1 MSTQDKYLT
10 SLEQFIEIAQEIH
23 LNESESERAEEF
35 RNNIEQFTVLIPL
48 VGSFNAGKTSLVNA
62 YLEREN
68 SKELPTDIVPQTA
81 IATEIHS
88 AAAEEEE
95 RIEIYGEEDRFLE
108 RIDIASFQQFE
119 KEALSEEESSARY
132 AKAMLHAS
140 VLENNGQKVLVDMPG
155 LDSGLMT
162 HNAAIQRYLPLG
174 SYFILVVDAD
184 HGALRESEIRQ
195 LREFFSQE
203 IEFAVLINKID
214 KKKADAHAIVDY
226 IAEQVD
232 SSFGK
237 SAVVRSVS
245 AHDQDTAAFRQVLDS
260 IDFDRALRG
269 FWRRKIVVLFDEA
282 IHSLN
287 TRYTALNVSAAE
299 NDRVIDELEDK
310 KQALEEKLRQ
320 DEREIRGRY
329 SNRAVDRILRGVRGA
344 IRDNAP
350 SLVQTFQAGGQQA
363 LDQEINELV
372 RQTLNDL
379 VDEARSETLREII
392 ERYQPDIDELGAQ
405 YKQFAADSSGFLSAE
420 DIENM
425 AQKWSDIAPRIS
437 RNFEDAANNLPSGRT
452 KNAYLAISGVVAAST
467 SVVAPWLEVVII
479 LLPYITEWI
488 SKNIQEKQR
497 QEEEQRQLQQLRVQI
512 ENVVAPKA
520 ASGLRAKITE
530 DYDNMTQEMLSQLRE
545 QVQGEIEHIQADINQ
560 SRQEIE
566 EDRHELEQRKAQLRD
581 AINRLVE
588 AKKPLEEN

>member
-23 LNESESERAEEF
+23 LNKSESERAEEF
-35 RNNIEQFTVLIPL
+35 RSNIEQFKVLIPL

-62 YLEREN
+62 YLERED

-88 AAAEEEE
+88 AAAEEDE

-108 RIDIASFQQFE
+108 RIDIAGFQQFE
-119 KEALSEEESSARY
+119 KETLSEEESSARY

-245 AHDQDTAAFRQVLDS
+245 AHDQDTEAFRQIVDS
-260 IDFDRALRG
+260 IDFDLTLRG

-282 IHSLN
+282 IQSLN

-329 SNRAVDRILRGVRGA
+329 SRRAVDQILQGVRKA
-344 IRDNAP
+344 IRDRAP

-363 LDQEINELV
+363 LNQEINELV

-379 VDEARSETLREII
+379 VDEARSDTLREII
-392 ERYQPDIDELGAQ
+392 ERYKPDIDEIGAQ
-405 YKQFAADSSGFLSAE
+405 YEQFADSGGLLSSE
-420 DIENM
+420 DIEDI
-425 AQKWSDIAPRIS
+425 AHKWNDIAPKIS
-437 RNFEDAANNLPSGRT
+437 RAFENASNNLSGGRT

-467 SVVAPWLEVVII
+467 AVVAPWLEVVII
-479 LLPYITEWI
+479 LAPYIIEWI
-488 SKNIQEKQR
+488 RENIQEQR
-497 QEEEQRQLQQLRVQI
+497 QQEQLQQLRVQI
-512 ENVVAPKA
+512 ESVI
-520 ASGLRAKITE
+520 ASKIASELRAKITE
-530 DYDNMTQEMLSQLRE
+530 DYDNMTQEMLSQLQE

-566 EDRHELEQRKAQLRD
+566 EEHHELEQRKAQLRD
-581 AINRLVE
+581 AINRLIE
-588 AKKPLEEN
+588 AKKPLESN

>member
-35 RNNIEQFTVLIPL
+35 RSNIEQFTVLIPL

-62 YLEREN
+62 YLKREE

-81 IATEIHS
+81 IATEIRS

-95 RIEIYGEEDRFLE
+95 RIEIYGEEDKFLE
-108 RIDIASFQQFE
+108 RIDIASFQRFE
-119 KEALSEEESSARY
+119 KEMLSEEESSARY

-195 LREFFSQE
+195 LHEFFSQE

-237 SAVVRSVS
+237 TAVVRSVS
-245 AHDQDTAAFRQVLDS
+245 AHDQDTAAFRQILDS
-260 IDFDRALRG
+260 IDFDHALRG
-269 FWRRKIVVLFDEA
+269 FWRRKIVVLFDTA
-282 IHSLN
+282 IQSLN
-287 TRYTALNVSAAE
+287 TRYTALNVSSAE
-299 NDRVIDELEDK
+299 NNRVIDELEDK
-310 KQALEEKLRQ
+310 KQAIEEKLRQ

-329 SNRAVDRILRGVRGA
+329 SRRAVDKILRGVRNA
-344 IRDNAP
+344 IRYSAP
-350 SLVQTFQAGGQQA
+350 SLVQTFQARGQQA
-363 LDQEINELV
+363 LNQEINELV

-379 VDEARSETLREII
+379 VDEERSKTLREIV
-392 ERYQPDIDELGAQ
+392 ERYQPDIDEISSQ
-405 YKQFAADSSGFLSAE
+405 YEQFSDSGGLLDPE
-420 DIENM
+420 DIEDVVYKWNEM
-425 AQKWSDIAPRIS
+425 APKIS
-437 RNFEDAANNLPSGRT
+437 KAFEGAANNLSRGKT
-452 KNAYLAISGVVAAST
+452 KNTYLAISGVVAAST
-467 SVVAPWLEVVII
+467 AVVAPWLEVVII
-479 LLPYITEWI
+479 LAPYIIEWI
-488 SKNIQEKQR
+488 GKNIQEQR
-497 QEEEQRQLQQLRVQI
+497 QQEQLQKLKVQI
-512 ENVVAPKA
+512 ESVIAPRI
-520 ASGLRAKITE
+520 ASELRAKITE

-566 EDRHELEQRKAQLRD
+566 EDRHELEQRKAQLRY
-581 AINRLVE
+581 AINRLIE
-588 AKKPLEEN
+588 IKKPLEDA

>member
-1 MSTQDKYLT
+1 MTNTSYSPGLEGVIAGESALSRIDIDINRLILHGYDLVELTGNAPTKKSPTCYSTTSCRQLPSWRHSTPGTNKEKSNMSTQDKYLT

-35 RNNIEQFTVLIPL
+35 RSNIKQFTVLIPL

-119 KEALSEEESSARY
+119 KETLSEEESSARY

-310 KQALEEKLRQ
+310 KQSLEEKLRQ

-329 SNRAVDRILRGVRGA
+329 SHRAVDRILRGVRGA

-363 LDQEINELV
+363 LNQEINELI

-379 VDEARSETLREII
+379 VDEARSDTLREII
-392 ERYQPDIDELGAQ
+392 ERYKPDIDEIGAQ
-405 YKQFAADSSGFLSAE
+405 YEQFADSGGLLNSE
-420 DIENM
+420 DIEDI
-425 AQKWSDIAPRIS
+425 AHKWNDIAPKIS
-437 RNFEDAANNLPSGRT
+437 RAFEMRRIIFPVGGR

-467 SVVAPWLEVVII
+467 AVVAPWLEVVII
-479 LLPYITEWI
+479 LAPYIIEWI
-488 SKNIQEKQR
+488 REISKSN
-497 QEEEQRQLQQLRVQI
+497 
-512 ENVVAPKA
+512 
-520 ASGLRAKITE
+520 G
-530 DYDNMTQEMLSQLRE
+530 
-545 QVQGEIEHIQADINQ
+545 
-560 SRQEIE
+560 
-566 EDRHELEQRKAQLRD
+566 
-581 AINRLVE
+581 NRS
-588 AKKPLEEN
+588 NYSS

>member
-10 SLEQFIEIAQEIH
+10 SLEQFIEISKEIH

-35 RNNIEQFTVLIPL
+35 RSNIEQFTVLVPL

-62 YLEREN
+62 YLEREG

-81 IATEIHS
+81 LATEIHS

-95 RIEIYGEEDRFLE
+95 RIEIYGKENKFLE
-108 RIDIASFQQFE
+108 RIDIASFQRFE
-119 KEALSEEESSARY
+119 KETLSEEKSDARY

-140 VLENNGQKVLVDMPG
+140 VLENDEQKVLVDMPG

-184 HGALRESEIRQ
+184 RGALHESEIRQ

-214 KKKADAHAIVDY
+214 KKKADAHVIVDY
-226 IAEQVD
+226 ISEQVD
-232 SSFGK
+232 SAYGK

-245 AHDQDTAAFRQVLDS
+245 AHDQDMAAFRQIVDS

-282 IHSLN
+282 VQSLH
-287 TRYTALNVSAAE
+287 TRYTALNVSSAE

-329 SNRAVDRILRGVRGA
+329 SHRAVDRILRGVRNA

-350 SLVQTFQAGGQQA
+350 SLVQTFQAGGQQT
-363 LDQEINELV
+363 LNQEINELV

-392 ERYQPDIDELGAQ
+392 ERYKPDIDEIGAQ
-405 YKQFAADSSGFLSAE
+405 YEQFASSGGFLSPEELE
-420 DIENM
+420 DVVH
-425 AQKWSDIAPRIS
+425 KWNDIAPKIS
-437 RNFEDAANNLPSGRT
+437 RTFENAANNLSSGRT

-479 LLPYITEWI
+479 LAPYIIEWI
-488 SKNIQEKQR
+488 RENIQDQR
-497 QEEEQRQLQQLRVQI
+497 QQAQLQQLRVQI
-512 ENVVAPKA
+512 VSVIAPKI
-520 ASGLRAKITE
+520 ASELRAKITE

-581 AINRLVE
+581 AINRLIE

>member
-10 SLEQFIEIAQEIH
+10 SLEQFIEIAQDIH

-35 RNNIEQFTVLIPL
+35 RSNIEQFTVLIPL

-62 YLEREN
+62 YLEREE

-81 IATEIHS
+81 LATEIHS

-119 KEALSEEESSARY
+119 KETLSEEESSARY

-174 SYFILVVDAD
+174 SYFILVIDAD

-214 KKKADAHAIVDY
+214 KKKADDHAIVDY

-232 SSFGK
+232 SAFGK
-237 SAVVRSVS
+237 SAAVRSVS
-245 AHDQDTAAFRQVLDS
+245 AHDQDTAAFRQIVDS
-260 IDFDRALRG
+260 IDFDLALRG

-282 IHSLN
+282 IQSLN
-287 TRYTALNVSAAE
+287 TRYTALNVSSAE

-320 DEREIRGRY
+320 DEREVRGRY
-329 SNRAVDRILRGVRGA
+329 SHRAVDQILRGVRNV

-363 LDQEINELV
+363 LNQEINELV

-379 VDEARSETLREII
+379 VDEERSKTLQEIV
-392 ERYQPDIDELGAQ
+392 ERYKPDIDEIGAQ
-405 YKQFAADSSGFLSAE
+405 YEQFSDSGGFLSPE
-420 DIENM
+420 DIEDVVHKWNEM
-425 AQKWSDIAPRIS
+425 APKIS
-437 RNFEDAANNLPSGRT
+437 KAFEGAANNLSRGRT

-479 LLPYITEWI
+479 LAPYIIEWI
-488 SKNIQEKQR
+488 RENIQEKQQ
-497 QEEEQRQLQQLRVQI
+497 QEQLQHLRIQI
-512 ENVVAPKA
+512 ERVIAPKI
-520 ASGLRAKITE
+520 ASELRAKITE

-545 QVQGEIEHIQADINQ
+545 QVQGEIKHIQADINQ

-566 EDRHELEQRKAQLRD
+566 EDRHELEQRKTQLRD
-581 AINRLVE
+581 AINRLIE
-588 AKKPLEEN
+588 AKKALESN

>member
-23 LNESESERAEEF
+23 LNESESGRAEEF
-35 RNNIEQFTVLIPL
+35 RSNIAQFTVLVPL

-62 YLEREN
+62 YLEREESN
-68 SKELPTDIVPQTA
+68 ELPTDIVPQTA

-88 AAAEEEE
+88 ATAEEEE
-95 RIEIYGEEDRFLE
+95 RIEIYGEEDKFLE
-108 RIDIASFQQFE
+108 RIDIASFQRFE
-119 KEALSEEESSARY
+119 KETLSEEESSARY

-162 HNAAIQRYLPLG
+162 HNTAIQRYLPLG

-184 HGALRESEIRQ
+184 HGTLRESEIRQ

-245 AHDQDTAAFRQVLDS
+245 AHDQDTAAFRQIVDS
-260 IDFDRALRG
+260 IDFDLALRG

-282 IHSLN
+282 IQSLN
-287 TRYTALNVSAAE
+287 TRYTALNVSSAE

-329 SNRAVDRILRGVRGA
+329 SDRAVDQILQGVRST
-344 IRDNAP
+344 IRDNAS

-363 LDQEINELV
+363 LNQEINELV
-372 RQTLNDL
+372 RQTLNNL
-379 VDEARSETLREII
+379 VDEARSETLREIV
-392 ERYQPDIDELGAQ
+392 ERYQSDIDQIGAQ
-405 YKQFAADSSGFLSAE
+405 YKQFADSGGLLSPEGIE
-420 DIENM
+420 DVAIKLNN
-425 AQKWSDIAPRIS
+425 IAPKIS
-437 RNFEDAANNLPSGRT
+437 RTFEDAANKLSEGRT
-452 KNAYLAISGVVAAST
+452 KNTYLAISGVVAATT
-467 SVVAPWLEVVII
+467 SVVAPWLEVLII
-479 LLPYITEWI
+479 LSPYIIEWI
-488 SKNIQEKQR
+488 GKNIQEQR
-497 QEEEQRQLQQLRVQI
+497 QQEQLQKLKVQI
-512 ENVVAPKA
+512 ERVIAPKI
-520 ASGLRAKITE
+520 ASELRVKITQ
-530 DYDNMTQEMLSQLRE
+530 DYDKMTQEILSQLRE
-545 QVQGEIEHIQADINQ
+545 QVKGEIEHIQADINQ

-581 AINRLVE
+581 AINRLSKI
-588 AKKPLEEN
+588 KKPLEDD

>member
-329 SNRAVDRILRGVRGA
+329 SHRAVDQILRGVRNT

-363 LDQEINELV
+363 LNQEINELV

-379 VDEARSETLREII
+379 VDGARSETLREII
-392 ERYQPDIDELGAQ
+392 ERYKSDIDEIGAQ
-405 YKQFAADSSGFLSAE
+405 YEQFTDSGGFLSSE
-420 DIENM
+420 DIEDI
-425 AQKWSDIAPRIS
+425 AHKWNDIAPKIS
-437 RNFEDAANNLPSGRT
+437 RAFENAANKLSSGRI
-452 KNAYLAISGVVAAST
+452 KNSYLAISGIVAAST

-479 LLPYITEWI
+479 VAPYIIEWI
-488 SKNIQEKQR
+488 RENVQDQR
-497 QEEEQRQLQQLRVQI
+497 QQEQLQQLRVQI
-512 ENVVAPKA
+512 ESVI
-520 ASGLRAKITE
+520 ASKIASELRAKITE
-530 DYDNMTQEMLSQLRE
+530 DYDDMTQEMLSQLRE

-566 EDRHELEQRKAQLRD
+566 EDHHELEQRKAQLSD
-581 AINRLVE
+581 AINRLIE
-588 AKKPLEEN
+588 AKKPLESN

>member
-23 LNESESERAEEF
+23 LNESESGRAEEF
-35 RNNIEQFTVLIPL
+35 RSNIAQFTVLVPL

-62 YLEREN
+62 YLEREESN
-68 SKELPTDIVPQTA
+68 ELPTDIVPQTA
-81 IATEIHS
+81 IATEIHP

-108 RIDIASFQQFE
+108 RIDIASFQRFE
-119 KEALSEEESSARY
+119 KETLSEEKSSARY

-162 HNAAIQRYLPLG
+162 HNTAIQRYLPLG

-184 HGALRESEIRQ
+184 HGTLRESEIRQ

-232 SSFGK
+232 SAFGK

-245 AHDQDTAAFRQVLDS
+245 AHDQDTAAFRQIVDS
-260 IDFDRALRG
+260 IDFDLALRG

-282 IHSLN
+282 IQSLN
-287 TRYTALNVSAAE
+287 TRYTALNVSSDE

-310 KQALEEKLRQ
+310 KQALEEKFRQ

-329 SNRAVDRILRGVRGA
+329 SHRAVDQILRGVRNA
-344 IRDNAP
+344 IRASAP

-363 LDQEINELV
+363 LNQEINELV
-372 RQTLNDL
+372 RQTLNNL
-379 VDEARSETLREII
+379 VDEERSKTLQEIV
-392 ERYQPDIDELGAQ
+392 ERYQPDIKEIGAQ
-405 YKQFAADSSGFLSAE
+405 RGQFTDSGGVLSSE
-420 DIENM
+420 DIEDVVHKWNEM
-425 AQKWSDIAPRIS
+425 APIIS
-437 RNFEDAANNLPSGRT
+437 REFKNAANNLPSGRT
-452 KNAYLAISGVVAAST
+452 KSTYLAVSGVVAAST
-467 SVVAPWLEVVII
+467 AVVAPWLEVVII
-479 LLPYITEWI
+479 LSPYIIEWI
-488 SKNIQEKQR
+488 RENIQDQR
-497 QEEEQRQLQQLRVQI
+497 QQKELQQLRVQI
-512 ENVVAPKA
+512 ESVIAPKI
-520 ASGLRAKITE
+520 ASELRAKITE

-560 SRQEIE
+560 SSQEIE

-581 AINRLVE
+581 AITRLIE
-588 AKKPLEEN
+588 AKKPLESN

>member
-10 SLEQFIEIAQEIH
+10 SLEQFIETAQEIH

-35 RNNIEQFTVLIPL
+35 RSNIEQFTVLVPL

-62 YLEREN
+62 YLERED

-81 IATEIHS
+81 LATEIHS

-95 RIEIYGEEDRFLE
+95 RIEIYGEEDKFLE
-108 RIDIASFQQFE
+108 RIDIASFQRFE
-119 KEALSEEESSARY
+119 KETLSEEKSDARY

-140 VLENNGQKVLVDMPG
+140 VLENDEQKVLVDMPG

-184 HGALRESEIRQ
+184 HGGLRESEIRQ

-232 SSFGK
+232 SAFEK

-245 AHDQDTAAFRQVLDS
+245 AHDQDTAAFRQIVDS
-260 IDFDRALRG
+260 IDFNHALRG

-282 IHSLN
+282 IQSLN

-299 NDRVIDELEDK
+299 NDRVIDELENK

-329 SNRAVDRILRGVRGA
+329 SRRAVDQILQGVRKA
-344 IRDNAP
+344 IRDRAP

-363 LDQEINELV
+363 LNQEINELV
-372 RQTLNDL
+372 RQTLNNL
-379 VDEARSETLREII
+379 VDEARSDTLREII
-392 ERYQPDIDELGAQ
+392 ERYKPDIDEIGAQ
-405 YKQFAADSSGFLSAE
+405 YEQFADSGGLLSSE
-420 DIENM
+420 DIEDI
-425 AQKWSDIAPRIS
+425 AHKWNDIAPKIS
-437 RNFEDAANNLPSGRT
+437 RAFENAANNLSSGRT

-467 SVVAPWLEVVII
+467 AVVAPWLEVMII
-479 LLPYITEWI
+479 L
-488 SKNIQEKQR
+488 
-497 QEEEQRQLQQLRVQI
+497 
-512 ENVVAPKA
+512 
-520 ASGLRAKITE
+520 
-530 DYDNMTQEMLSQLRE
+530 
-545 QVQGEIEHIQADINQ
+545 
-560 SRQEIE
+560 
-566 EDRHELEQRKAQLRD
+566 
-581 AINRLVE
+581 E
-588 AKKPLEEN
+588 AV